1 MYLLIEN
8 ERTGEAVRERLSK
21 RELWIG
27 GPYGRSDADIVVAS
41 RVLMERDLRLA
52 LEGDDWVLTQYGANA
67 VRLDGEPVRQRHP
80 YRLQGG
86 SRISVLGFVLSLLDD
101 DTGADVGGVATVSGS
116 RELNQLEQRVHD
128 LLRERMKAA
137 HRGRDLDL
145 GAIEVR
151 HEVREKIEQ
160 ILSEPGYAVGESE
173 IDLLSEVAMYL
184 RLNRRVI
191 LAGTEL
197 ADRVEQAMPRAFELR
212 LRQFETAMANELGL
226 RCELRSMRED
236 LEAMD
241 ARFEGVYARHRLAM
255 DSGLKQFLVQS
266 RIIHDIESIIFG
278 LGPLQDL
285 QDATAVSEIMVVSRE
300 HIFVEKAG
308 VIESTRREF
317 LNDEALEEVI
327 KRIVAPLGKTIDRSN
342 PLVDA
347 RLPDGSRVN
356 AVFPP
361 IAVKGPALTIRKFS
375 KRPITIQAMERKG
388 SLTPVMTRFLK
399 ACVAAKKNIVIS
411 GGTGSGKTTMLN
423 ALSKFIG
430 ERERV
435 VTIED
440 TAELQIVAPHVVTL
454 EARGKSIEGKGE
466 ITLQD
471 LVRNALRMRPD
482 RIVVGECR
490 GGETLDMLQA
500 MNTGHS
506 GSMTTGHAN
515 NPQDM
520 MNRLE
525 TMVLMGMEMPV
536 SAIRQQIAAAVDVVV
551 QLNRSADGVRRV
563 THISEVV
570 GLDQDRGE
578 LIVEDVFTYVPAPV
592 DERNDGERARGEF
605 AHTGYLPRFM
615 GELIDGGHLQLGSFF
630 GVEPEPDVGND

>member
-1 MYLLIEN
+1 
-8 ERTGEAVRERLSK
+8 
-21 RELWIG
+21 
-27 GPYGRSDADIVVAS
+27 
-41 RVLMERDLRLA
+41 
-52 LEGDDWVLTQYGANA
+52 
-67 VRLDGEPVRQRHP
+67 
-80 YRLQGG
+80 
-86 SRISVLGFVLSLLDD
+86 
-101 DTGADVGGVATVSGS
+101 
-116 RELNQLEQRVHD
+116 LEQRVHD
-128 LLRERMKAA
+128 ALRERMKAA

-160 ILSEPGYAVGESE
+160 ILSEPGYAVDEGE

-197 ADRVEQAMPRAFELR
+197 ADRAEDGMPRAFELR

-226 RCELRSMRED
+226 RCELGSMRED
-236 LEAMD
+236 LEALD
-241 ARFEGVYARHRLAM
+241 AQFELVYARHRLAI
-255 DSGLKQFLVQS
+255 DPGLKQFLVQS

-285 QDATAVSEIMVVSRE
+285 QDASAVSEIMVVSRE

-308 VIESTRREF
+308 VIERTRREF
-317 LNDEALEEVI
+317 LSDEALEEVI

-342 PLVDA
+342 PLADA

-356 AVFPP
+356 AVLSP
-361 IAVKGPALTIRKFS
+361 IAVKGPTLTIRKFS

-388 SLTPVMTRFLK
+388 TLTPIMTRFLK

-423 ALSKFIG
+423 ALSKYIG

-440 TAELQIVAPHVVTL
+440 TAELRILAPHVVTL
-454 EARGKSIEGKGE
+454 EARSKNVEGKGE

-525 TMVLMGMEMPV
+525 TMVLMGMDMPV

-563 THISEVV
+563 THISEVA
-570 GLDQDRGE
+570 GLDRDRGE
-578 LIVEDVFTYVPAPV
+578 LIVEDVFAYLPGSVNEHA
-592 DERNDGERARGEF
+592 DGERTGGEF
-605 AHTGYLPRFM
+605 VHTGYLPQFM
-615 GELIDGGHLQLGSFF
+615 GELIDGGHLRLDAFF
-630 GVEPEPDVGND
+630 GVEPQADRGHG